1 MYFNSLIK
9 STFFM
14 KYIVALKERTKI
26 EITFDNFVQHAGDD
40 PKTKIASR
48 FSHIQSKKKS
58 ISEEDAF
65 ARLEAAKN
73 VKDFLTDKLK
83 TTEEKLQV
91 QDRDIKALHKLLD
104 IEKNINQKETMRIR
118 ELERELKEERT
129 KHDEKETEILD
140 KVNELETKLREK
152 DRSLQMLSTKYSEIK
167 QHKKVLKNEVLNLM
181 EQLKSSE
188 YRLQTSQTTVN
199 SIADFFNNNTLQKLE
214 QLKERKSKGRKDN
227 EVAS

>member
-1 MYFNSLIK
+1 
-9 STFFM
+9 M